1 MSKDTKS
8 NAESE
13 ADNDEEVLYE
23 VEKILKKRKNPKTG
37 KNEYF
42 LKWKGFT
49 RLGKKKNKKLLIN
62 NKLKQI
68 LFLIYCNNIKCPQL
82 MGTRR
87 ESNGRFDSRIQRE

>member
-8 NAESE
+8 NAESD

-49 RLGKKKNKKLLIN
+49 RLDRKKKPSILNNELI
-62 NKLKQI
+62 KST
-68 LFLIYCNNIKCPQL
+68 F
-82 MGTRR
+82 
-87 ESNGRFDSRIQRE
+87 